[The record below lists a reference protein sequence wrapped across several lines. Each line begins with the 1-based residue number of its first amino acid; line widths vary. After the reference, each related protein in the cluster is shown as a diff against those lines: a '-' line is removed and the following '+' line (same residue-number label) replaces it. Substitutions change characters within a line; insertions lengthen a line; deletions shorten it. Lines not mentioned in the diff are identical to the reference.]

1 MDMKVNLLLTDEEE
15 RKIRKGFT
23 KRIKDRWDAMY
34 PTIKSASKHKFRD
47 NASRFK
53 KENEITNLI
62 LVRKRQ
68 QAEVEGET
76 GEH

>member
-1 MDMKVNLLLTDEEE
+1 MLIDEEE
-15 RKIRKGFT
+15 RKNGKGFM
-23 KRIKDRWDAMY
+23 KRMKDRWDAMY
-34 PTIKSASKHKFRD
+34 PTLQSASKQKLRD

-53 KENEITNLI
+53 KEKEINNLI

-76 GEH
+76 GEYQESSKY